1 MRNREEASQKEA
13 SGERLIAGNDLHCQ
27 AAARGFAVLG
37 VHIFTCFVHSF
48 DNFIEADARLAGTA
62 QRHTCCVHRFYCCNG
77 VTLDARYRTC
87 PATGSHVRPRLC
99 SMAISAAMHTCA
111 GLAPNSSA
119 RPAAAIEHATPTSP
133 RSRLRHQKSRRSSY
147 KENQWR
153 WLPAGNEP
161 VS

>member
-1 MRNREEASQKEA
+1 MKSGRGLAKRGLWRAINRRQRSSLPCRREVSRYLAFISLPVSYMVSITLSRQTRGSLVRRSA
-13 SGERLIAGNDLHCQ
+13 IR
-27 AAARGFAVLG
+27 AA
-37 VHIFTCFVHSF
+37 FTAFTAAMALRSMH
-48 DNFIEADARLAGTA
+48 GTGPV
-62 QRHTCCVHRFYCCNG
+62 RRPG
-77 VTLDARYRTC
+77 
-87 PATGSHVRPRLC
+87 HVRPRLC

-133 RSRLRHQKSRRSSY
+133 RSRLQHQKLTRSSY
-147 KENQWR
+147 KENQWH